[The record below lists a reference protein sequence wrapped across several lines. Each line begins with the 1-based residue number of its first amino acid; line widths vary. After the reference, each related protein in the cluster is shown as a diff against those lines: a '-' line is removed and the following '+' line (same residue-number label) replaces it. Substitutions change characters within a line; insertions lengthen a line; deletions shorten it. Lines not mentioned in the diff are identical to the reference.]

1 MKRFRFRL
9 DRVLQ
14 LRENAEDEAARAVA
28 AARSDAEAAAAE
40 ASAAERALLH
50 AVAQASEM
58 AQATTAGVLAVMR
71 FSLENART
79 RTRLAAEARLQAEQ
93 QLERALAAWQV
104 ARADR
109 QALDK
114 LKTQRHEAWVADA
127 NRAEQA
133 DIDDVALRSA
143 AAREE
148 RR

>member
-40 ASAAERALLH
+40 ASAAEKALLH